1 MMRYKPAAL
10 FAVLVQCALLA
21 LTTLSGCSSRLDSNE
36 FLAKAMQD
44 GIWEIQT
51 SHLAFQKSS
60 DPDVKK
66 FSTRMI
72 DDHTKMDL
80 EVVELAK
87 ISGAKLPQEITADQ
101 KIKFD
106 DMSKLS
112 GHEFDK
118 RYMQYNVHDHE
129 RQVKAFSDQADK
141 GSDVGVRAFAARNLP
156 VLKEHLQAAKG
167 VYTKVQP

>member
-1 MMRYKPAAL
+1 MMRYKLAAL
-10 FAVLVQCALLA
+10 FTVLVQCALLA
-21 LTTLSGCSSRLDSNE
+21 LSGCSSRLDSDK

-44 GIWEIQT
+44 GIWEIQA
-51 SHLAFQKSS
+51 SHLALQRSS

-66 FSTRMI
+66 FAVRMI
-72 DDHTKMDL
+72 EDHARIDQ
-80 EVVELAK
+80 EIAELAK

-112 GHEFDK
+112 GHDFDK
-118 RYMQYNVHDHE
+118 RFMHFNVNDHE
-129 RQVKAFSDQADK
+129 REVKDFSNQAEK
-141 GSDVGVRAFAARNLP
+141 GTDVGVKAFAARTLP
-156 VLKEHLQAAKG
+156 TLKEHLQLAKG